1 MSNDLSFT
9 ISAKDQASKAVETVQ
24 KKIQNLGTDLAKG
37 FLSFA
42 APLTLVQTGIS
53 MIGDAIAAQKQKVAD
68 SIEAYSGITDKAADI
83 GVATDE
89 FLKLNQAAQV
99 SGIGVN
105 KVAKLF
111 QEVTTIIEE
120 ATTSGSSQE
129 KMLKALGFSA
139 EQIAAGM
146 LKPIQVIEQMGIAM
160 GGASTNTDRMA
171 VATAMLGKN
180 AADLIPVLLK
190 AQQVAQG
197 YGEDPGI
204 NQDQIALIEE
214 KKRRDQQAKNKE
226 QAAIAAREATQLFL
240 AEDPEGRELANR
252 IRLEQSRLRGAGGG
266 GAGAGGAVTVTDAE
280 IATRAEAEV
289 LAILKK
295 RREEAARLRQEAGAG
310 SVENLNEL
318 EMQRLNTE
326 AVTLALEDLAKLQ
339 ADEDKGKE
347 EAAKNDA
354 KRTAQ
359 ELDEAQKLRDEKV
372 KDAAKNAKLTVS
384 SLREIGGALAGEF
397 IPSDP
402 APEYLKTIA
411 ETEKEML
418 KAIIELKE
426 VMATKPQL
434 NGVDFTKDPN
444 QTMFTA

>member
-252 IRLEQSRLRGAGGG
+252 IRLEQARLRGAGGA
-266 GAGAGGAVTVTDAE
+266 GAGAGGAITVTDAE

>member
-1 MSNDLSFT
+1 M
-9 ISAKDQASKAVETVQ
+9 
-24 KKIQNLGTDLAKG
+24 
-37 FLSFA
+37 
-42 APLTLVQTGIS
+42 
-53 MIGDAIAAQKQKVAD
+53 
-68 SIEAYSGITDKAADI
+68 
-83 GVATDE
+83 
-89 FLKLNQAAQV
+89 
-99 SGIGVN
+99 
-105 KVAKLF
+105 
-111 QEVTTIIEE
+111 
-120 ATTSGSSQE
+120 
-129 KMLKALGFSA
+129 
-139 EQIAAGM
+139 
-146 LKPIQVIEQMGIAM
+146 
-160 GGASTNTDRMA
+160 
-171 VATAMLGKN
+171 
-180 AADLIPVLLK
+180 
-190 AQQVAQG
+190 
-197 YGEDPGI
+197 
-204 NQDQIALIEE
+204 
-214 KKRRDQQAKNKE
+214 
-226 QAAIAAREATQLFL
+226 
-240 AEDPEGRELANR
+240 
-252 IRLEQSRLRGAGGG
+252 
-266 GAGAGGAVTVTDAE
+266 TDAE

>member
-120 ATTSGSSQE
+120 ATTSGSAQE

-266 GAGAGGAVTVTDAE
+266 GAGAGGAITVTDAE

-359 ELDEAQKLRDEKV
+359 ELDEAQKIRDEKV
-372 KDAAKNAKLTVS
+372 KEAAKNSKLTVS